1 MSTVTK
7 FQMDFFHF
15 ATTATTNGIGLYID
29 EKERKVF
36 TVAAD
41 GIGGLA
47 ALSAVYSA
55 ILHVKLN
62 NAINTK
68 NTKELTFNSKPPL
81 FPAIVCEL
89 QDDKQ
94 TVVIY
99 FEEHPTLKVS
109 HMVLERGFRG

>member
-15 ATTATTNGIGLYID
+15 ATAATTNGIGLYIN

-62 NAINTK
+62 NAVNP
-68 NTKELTFNSKPPL
+68 KELTFNSKPPL

-109 HMVLERGFRG
+109 HMVLERVFKG

>member
-15 ATTATTNGIGLYID
+15 ATAATTNGIGLYIN

-36 TVAAD
+36 TVIAV
-41 GIGGLA
+41 GIGGSP

-55 ILHVKLN
+55 ILHVHVN

-68 NTKELTFNSKPPL
+68 NTKELTFNNKPPL
-81 FPAIVCEL
+81 FPVIICEL
-89 QDDKQ
+89 QDDEE
-94 TVVIY
+94 TVVIW
-99 FEEHPTLKVS
+99 FEEHPTLKVF
-109 HMVLERGFRG
+109 HKVVEV